1 MENKK
6 KIYTTLKD
14 GSKIEYDVIMTF
26 KNEDNNKDYI
36 VYTDNKLDENDKL
49 RIYASIYDAS
59 SNKFIGVPETQEEW
73 NKIYELLDKVL
84 LDK

>member
-36 VYTDNKLDENDKL
+36 VYTDNKLDENNKL

-59 SNKFIGVPETQEEW
+59 SNKFIGVPESQEEW

-84 LDK
+84 LDN